1 GRASTELIAPR
12 RLRPDAPPLHCHGTD
27 RARTSG
33 RSTLMGQLFD
43 AVVDYLNED
52 DWKFNVVKDD
62 TALMLSF
69 RGDAGS
75 WQRFATVDEEKQWF
89 TFYSILP
96 SNVPDDKRV
105 EIAEFITRA
114 NYGLVIGNFEMDYGD
129 GEVRYKTSVDVEG
142 GELSPKMI
150 ENLMRAN
157 LMTMDRYFAGIMGVL
172 YGDRDPAEAIA
183 EMEEESHE
191 HGEEAEDRDDL
202 DSGAEDE
209 GEGDGNG
216 FPGEGP
222 DGGTK
227 PPDDAPRP

>member
-1 GRASTELIAPR
+1 
-12 RLRPDAPPLHCHGTD
+12 
-27 RARTSG
+27 
-33 RSTLMGQLFD
+33 MGQLFE
-43 AVVDYLNED
+43 AVVDYLTED

-69 RGDAGS
+69 RGEAGS
-75 WQRFATVDEEKQWF
+75 WQCFATVDEEKQWF

-96 SNVPDDKRV
+96 SNVPEEKRV

-114 NYGLVIGNFEMDYGD
+114 NYGLIIGNFEMDYGD

-157 LMTMDRYFAGIMGVL
+157 LMTMDRYFAGVMGVL

-183 EMEEESHE
+183 EMEEMAPDQDDEDLE
-191 HGEEAEDRDDL
+191 DMDFGGTEDEED
-202 DSGAEDE
+202 EDE
-209 GEGDGNG
+209 GNG
-216 FPGEGP
+216 FG
-222 DGGTK
+222 GGTES
-227 PPDDAPRP
+227 PPTDDPTRQ